1 MSADQ
6 VSELKKEVET
16 LRALLEHER
25 KKSVSSSAVVSPNAP
40 EPVSLSPVKP
50 VDTHGAQGAQ
60 SPRAFIKSPSKAR
73 SQRFEAPLQQS
84 LGEWNEP
91 PVGTKRG
98 KWWLQDRQILSRNAP
113 TRRDDCVAVKVR
125 EAWVWNGRPVIVD
138 KIVMCAMPVPRR
150 DDEDEDD
157 VGIREE
163 QQHRIQPLT
172 PSAAVASFQ
181 LLALNKSPD
190 SAASR
195 SPTRPFRAA
204 DQPSS
209 ASAAVADGCSPVD
222 ESAAAALRL
231 ESEMRSHQAGI

>member
-1 MSADQ
+1 MASVDQ
-6 VSELKKEVET
+6 VAELKKEVET

-25 KKSVSSSAVVSPNAP
+25 KKSVSATAVSPNAP

-50 VDTHGAQGAQ
+50 VDTLGAQGAQ
-60 SPRAFIKSPSKAR
+60 SPRAFMKSPSKAR
-73 SQRFEAPLQQS
+73 SQRFEPPPQQS
-84 LGEWNEP
+84 EMEWNEP

-98 KWWLQDRQILSRNAP
+98 KWWLQDRQILSRNTP
-113 TRRDDCVAVKVR
+113 SRRDDCVAVKVR

-138 KIVMCAMPVPRR
+138 KIVMCALPVPRR
-150 DDEDEDD
+150 GGEDEED

-163 QQHRIQPLT
+163 QHRIQPLM

-181 LLALNKSPD
+181 QLALNKSPG
-190 SAASR
+190 SASSR
-195 SPTRPFRAA
+195 SPTCPFRAT

-209 ASAAVADGCSPVD
+209 ASAAAADGCSPVD

-231 ESEMRSHQAGI
+231 ESEMRSHQGGI